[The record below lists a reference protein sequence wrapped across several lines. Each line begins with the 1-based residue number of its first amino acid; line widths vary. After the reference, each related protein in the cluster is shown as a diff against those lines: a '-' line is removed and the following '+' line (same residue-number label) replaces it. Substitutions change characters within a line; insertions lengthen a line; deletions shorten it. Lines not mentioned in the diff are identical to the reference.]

1 MKKKKEIQ
9 VVKAVLVL
17 PIHLCFNQIQ
27 RQALETSIANHSGR
41 ELEELALRTTFKFL
55 E

>member
-1 MKKKKEIQ
+1 MKKKEETQ

-27 RQALETSIANHSGR
+27 RQALETSIANHSGP
-41 ELEELALRTTFKFL
+41 ELEELPLRTTCKFL